1 MNAFEADGPSMTC
14 AVVMPTVAPRGSLPR
29 YAGDED
35 HFNHVLEHLL
45 EPAVRAAKLEPIA
58 ACVPSAVPVNPELAK
73 QLEHADLVLF
83 DLSLMRPHVLFAAGV
98 RTALNR
104 PSCFVRDSVTTHT
117 PFDSAVVEC
126 LEYAANLVPWT
137 VEDQVERLRRH
148 IERAQQLLGK
158 SEAVGIPQVCL
169 QGGRRKQIERIDAEI
184 EAAAAVI
191 DTLARAAAA
200 RGIRVLLEMPHVW
213 DLYYDV
219 DRSKQMLSHLR
230 SDNVGVLVDSTHWH
244 TSGYDID
251 DYVGFLGERLW
262 HVHLRD
268 AAGRDTA
275 AGNFQLEKTPGRGE
289 VDFAALGE
297 ALDKHGYRG
306 EVTLETEYKNYG
318 SPDEVD
324 EENLFALDHL
334 RRVGWGVDAEA

>member
-148 IERAQQLLGK
+148 IERAQQRSDERNGLWKWLALSRKALPVDPDAADITDYVDLLHRQIRALRDELDARARPRPG
-158 SEAVGIPQVCL
+158 ARIL
-169 QGGRRKQIERIDAEI
+169 QGTMSLREEPASDAVAL
-184 EAAAAVI
+184 AAE
-191 DTLARAAAA
+191 LAE
-200 RGIRVLLEMPHVW
+200 LE
-213 DLYYDV
+213 
-219 DRSKQMLSHLR
+219 
-230 SDNVGVLVDSTHWH
+230 
-244 TSGYDID
+244 
-251 DYVGFLGERLW
+251 
-262 HVHLRD
+262 
-268 AAGRDTA
+268 
-275 AGNFQLEKTPGRGE
+275 GRGE
-289 VDFAALGE
+289 LLKETLG
-297 ALDKHGYRG
+297 
-306 EVTLETEYKNYG
+306 
-318 SPDEVD
+318 VD
-324 EENLFALDHL
+324 EASQVRRFREKMGDLEDREARVRVEKQRQAAEEQVEARKFLKSLKAREEVEKKRQLAFDVLDARKRLQAKRGDGH
-334 RRVGWGVDAEA
+334 RPGDAQGAPES